1 MPDYTPFLLYTDQR
15 IQGFRR
21 RYATFIGQK
30 EQAYADWINGLPVY
44 EPVDY
49 LQSVPDRNVA
59 PVIGMLCH
67 LHLIGKINI
76 TFTDRACRF
85 YRNSRS
91 EEEYEK
97 WLDRVCYKS
106 CHKSKRRLKGTK

>member
-1 MPDYTPFLLYTDQR
+1 MPDYTPFLLYTDQQ
-15 IQGFRR
+15 IQDFRR
-21 RYATFIGQK
+21 RYATFISQK
-30 EQAYADWINGLPVY
+30 GQAYADWINGLPVF

-49 LQSVPDRNVA
+49 LQRVPDRNVA

-76 TFTDRACRF
+76 TFIDQARRL

-91 EEEYEK
+91 VVEMADWWDEQMPK
-97 WLDRVCYKS
+97 CKI
-106 CHKSKRRLKGTK
+106 TKQ